1 VAREL
6 RAGTV
11 ETVAQPSR
19 GWGPPAGLRRPRRP
33 GRHGRRSRPTARDP
47 ASPRRPA
54 RYGPAVHVIR
64 GLRQALVLLVG
75 AAVVAV
81 AAAGVWWALADGA
94 LRPKVALSLFVVAG
108 LLALLGG
115 SAVSRAETSDIRAF
129 LGMGPEADQPDLT
142 PALGP
147 VGVFLF
153 VSLPLA
159 VAGLVLAG

>member
-1 VAREL
+1 M
-6 RAGTV
+6 
-11 ETVAQPSR
+11 
-19 GWGPPAGLRRPRRP
+19 
-33 GRHGRRSRPTARDP
+33 
-47 ASPRRPA
+47 
-54 RYGPAVHVIR
+54 HVVR

-75 AAVVAV
+75 SAVVAV
-81 AAAGVWWALADGA
+81 AAAGIWSAVADGA
-94 LRPKVALSLFVVAG
+94 FRPKLSLSLFIVAG
-108 LLALLGG
+108 LLALFGG

-159 VAGLVLAG
+159 VAGLVVAG